1 MSPNPLVSPLCSAL
15 RLHFLWLWMISER
28 RALRK
33 LPMRNA
39 GGSKS
44 EWKMR
49 LDGCEIEK
57 ILTHVPAGHPL
68 TDDSHGLLEPWEGS
82 YHSHGLNWQHTTET
96 SMLNSPVADIY
107 NKSHIWDNHFWK
119 DKSDIKRI
127 FEIFFFLANK
137 LFCPSFTEY
146 VTLSIYLGFMLLN
159 LAGTIS
165 S

>member
-1 MSPNPLVSPLCSAL
+1 MSPNPLVSPFCSAL
-15 RLHFLWLWMISER
+15 RLHFLRLWMISGR
-28 RALRK
+28 QALRK

-44 EWKMR
+44 EWKMW

-96 SMLNSPVADIY
+96 SMLNSQSQIFIIRATFETSFLDVL
-107 NKSHIWDNHFWK
+107 K

-127 FEIFFFLANK
+127 FKIFFSCQISCFNSLE
-137 LFCPSFTEY
+137 TE
-146 VTLSIYLGFMLLN
+146 TKDKCQ
-159 LAGTIS
+159 
-165 S
+165 